1 MIEKADID
9 VDAIDGPHGEPIVQ
23 AHLQLHG
30 DFVVECERYLSDPD
44 ITMLSIQ
51 IDGQV
56 MEELWDALRRVM
68 SREY

>member
-1 MIEKADID
+1 MIEKVDID

-30 DFVVECERYLSDPD
+30 DFVAECERYLNSEGD
-44 ITMLSIQ
+44 MLSIQ

-56 MEELWDALRRVM
+56 MEELWDALKRTM
-68 SREY
+68 PREY